1 MRILASILLSMLVA
15 TSATAFEVVN
25 EKKSYENNRLFS
37 YDVALGISRIS
48 NGQGV
53 GNVNPGFVFQTGI
66 GHRIN
71 PWLEAQFVYNLSTI
85 RFSSPDPIT
94 PTSSITSRAGLNQEY
109 IQLKAYYPKVMAQP
123 YISAGFGS
131 YQFFGVNSETAMTF
145 NPNFEIPL
153 GAGFEAFIFKNNISL
168 NFDFTYHMLLGENQD
183 ATTRSILSLNKVS
196 FDIYSITAGFS
207 FHFL

>member
-1 MRILASILLSMLVA
+1 MRFFATILLSLLTV
-15 TSATAFEVVN
+15 TSASAFEIVN

-37 YDVALGISRIS
+37 YDLALGISRFS
-48 NGQGV
+48 NGKGV

-71 PWLEAQFVYNLSTI
+71 QWLEAQFVYNLSTI

-94 PTSSITSRAGLNQEY
+94 PASNITSRAGLNQEY
-109 IQLKAYYPKVMAQP
+109 IQLKAFYPRVVAQP

-131 YQFFGVNSETAMTF
+131 YQFFGVNSETAMAF

-153 GAGFEAFIFKNNISL
+153 GAGFETFIFKNNISL

-183 ATTRSILSLNKVS
+183 ATTLGILGLSEVS
-196 FDIYSITAGFS
+196 FDMYSITGGFS